1 MENRQFELMLEAARS
16 RLLRHVP
23 EEISEKAGVRYEN
36 GAFWVRTFGRC
47 VEVQWP
53 DGKITPPVSKWH
65 ALTLLHYLDLA
76 DGTPLTGRTIT
87 FSQYKDGLVRGG
99 GLDRNAEL
107 IVRRDLGVL
116 PREELARRCE
126 TLGAEL
132 LPSNADFCARFD
144 FAPRY
149 PVWLKVWFADEEF
162 PASGRLLVDESAPS
176 YLTIE
181 DAVTVGALILDE
193 LTGAQHWAVYT
204 NYEKQ
209 KKASRT
215 EHHAFVVRCGK
226 LFLCWIIRA
235 AAGQAREGR
244 RRSADARGK

>member
-1 MENRQFELMLEAARS
+1 MENRQFERMLEAARS

-36 GAFWVRTFGRC
+36 GVFWVRTLGRR
-47 VEVQWP
+47 VEIQWP
-53 DGKITPPVSKWH
+53 AGKITPPVSKWH

-76 DGTPLTGRTIT
+76 DGTPLTGKTIT

-116 PREELARRCE
+116 PQEELARRCE

-193 LTGAQHWAVYT
+193 LTGAQHWAV
-204 NYEKQ
+204 
-209 KKASRT
+209 
-215 EHHAFVVRCGK
+215 
-226 LFLCWIIRA
+226 
-235 AAGQAREGR
+235 
-244 RRSADARGK
+244 

>member
-1 MENRQFELMLEAARS
+1 MMQTAQE

-36 GAFWVRTFGRC
+36 GVFWARTLGRR
-47 VEVQWP
+47 VEIQWP

-65 ALTLLHYLDLA
+65 TLTLLHYLDLA

-107 IVRRDLGVL
+107 IVRRDLGGL
-116 PREELARRCE
+116 PPEELTRRCE
-126 TLGAEL
+126 NLGAEL

-162 PASGRLLVDESAPS
+162 PASGRLLVDESAPN

-181 DAVTVGALILDE
+181 DAVTVGSLILDC
-193 LTGAQHWAVYT
+193 LTGAQHWAV
-204 NYEKQ
+204 
-209 KKASRT
+209 
-215 EHHAFVVRCGK
+215 
-226 LFLCWIIRA
+226 
-235 AAGQAREGR
+235 
-244 RRSADARGK
+244 

>member
-1 MENRQFELMLEAARS
+1 MENRQFERMLEAARS

-23 EEISEKAGVRYEN
+23 EEISEKAGARYEN
-36 GAFWVRTFGRC
+36 GAFWVRTLGRC

-53 DGKITPPVSKWH
+53 AGKITPPVSKWH
-65 ALTLLHYLDLA
+65 TLTLLHYLDLA

-99 GLDRNAEL
+99 GLDRNTEL

-162 PASGRLLVDESAPS
+162 PASGRLLVDESAPN

-181 DAVTVGALILDE
+181 DAVTVGSLILDC
-193 LTGAQHWAVYT
+193 LTGAQHWAV
-204 NYEKQ
+204 
-209 KKASRT
+209 
-215 EHHAFVVRCGK
+215 
-226 LFLCWIIRA
+226 
-235 AAGQAREGR
+235 
-244 RRSADARGK
+244 

>member
-1 MENRQFELMLEAARS
+1 MENRQFELMLEAVRS

-36 GAFWVRTFGRC
+36 GVFWVRTLGRR
-47 VEVQWP
+47 VEIQWP
-53 DGKITPPVSKWH
+53 AGKITPPVSKWH

-76 DGTPLTGRTIT
+76 DGTPLTGKTIT

-107 IVRRDLGVL
+107 IVRRDLGGL
-116 PREELARRCE
+116 PPEELTRRCE
-126 TLGAEL
+126 NLGAEL

-193 LTGAQHWAVYT
+193 LTGAQHWAV
-204 NYEKQ
+204 
-209 KKASRT
+209 
-215 EHHAFVVRCGK
+215 
-226 LFLCWIIRA
+226 
-235 AAGQAREGR
+235 
-244 RRSADARGK
+244 

>member
-1 MENRQFELMLEAARS
+1 MEHRQFELMLEAARS

-36 GAFWVRTFGRC
+36 GVFWVRTLGRR
-47 VEVQWP
+47 VEIQWP
-53 DGKITPPVSKWH
+53 AGKITPPVSTWH
-65 ALTLLHYLDLA
+65 TLTLLHYLDLA

-99 GLDRNAEL
+99 GLDRNTEL

-126 TLGAEL
+126 ALGAEL

-193 LTGAQHWAVYT
+193 LTGAQHWAV
-204 NYEKQ
+204 
-209 KKASRT
+209 
-215 EHHAFVVRCGK
+215 
-226 LFLCWIIRA
+226 
-235 AAGQAREGR
+235 
-244 RRSADARGK
+244 

>member
-36 GAFWVRTFGRC
+36 GVFWVRTLGRR
-47 VEVQWP
+47 VEIQWP
-53 DGKITPPVSKWH
+53 AGKITPPVSKWH
-65 ALTLLHYLDLA
+65 TLTLLHYLDLA
-76 DGTPLTGRTIT
+76 DGTPLSGRTIT

-99 GLDRNAEL
+99 GLDRNTEL

-162 PASGRLLVDESAPS
+162 PASGRLLVDESAPN

-181 DAVTVGALILDE
+181 DAVTVGSLILDC
-193 LTGAQHWAVYT
+193 LTGAQHWAV
-204 NYEKQ
+204 
-209 KKASRT
+209 
-215 EHHAFVVRCGK
+215 
-226 LFLCWIIRA
+226 
-235 AAGQAREGR
+235 
-244 RRSADARGK
+244 

>member
-1 MENRQFELMLEAARS
+1 MENRQFELMLEAVRS

-36 GAFWVRTFGRC
+36 GVFWVRTLGRR
-47 VEVQWP
+47 VEIQWP
-53 DGKITPPVSKWH
+53 AGKITPPVSTWH
-65 ALTLLHYLDLA
+65 TLTLLHYLDLA

-99 GLDRNAEL
+99 GLDRNTEL

-126 TLGAEL
+126 ALGAEL

-193 LTGAQHWAVYT
+193 LTGAQHWA
-204 NYEKQ
+204 E
-209 KKASRT
+209 
-215 EHHAFVVRCGK
+215 
-226 LFLCWIIRA
+226 
-235 AAGQAREGR
+235 
-244 RRSADARGK
+244 

>member
-1 MENRQFELMLEAARS
+1 MENRQFARMMQTAQE

-36 GAFWVRTFGRC
+36 GVFWVRTLGRR
-47 VEVQWP
+47 VEIQWP
-53 DGKITPPVSKWH
+53 AGKITPPVSTWH
-65 ALTLLHYLDLA
+65 TLTLLHYLDLA

-99 GLDRNAEL
+99 GLDRDTEL

-132 LPSNADFCARFD
+132 RPSNADFCARFD

-162 PASGRLLVDESAPS
+162 PTSGRILVDESAPN

-181 DAVTVGALILDE
+181 DAVTVGSLILDC
-193 LTGAQHWAVYT
+193 LTGAQHWA
-204 NYEKQ
+204 E
-209 KKASRT
+209 
-215 EHHAFVVRCGK
+215 
-226 LFLCWIIRA
+226 
-235 AAGQAREGR
+235 
-244 RRSADARGK
+244 

>member
-36 GAFWVRTFGRC
+36 GVFWVRTLGRR
-47 VEVQWP
+47 VEIQWP
-53 DGKITPPVSKWH
+53 AGKITPPVSTWH
-65 ALTLLHYLDLA
+65 TLTLLHYLDLA

-99 GLDRNAEL
+99 GLDRNTEL

-126 TLGAEL
+126 ALGAEL

-162 PASGRLLVDESAPS
+162 PTSGRLLVDESAPN

-181 DAVTVGALILDE
+181 DAVTVGSLILDC
-193 LTGAQHWAVYT
+193 LTGAQHWA
-204 NYEKQ
+204 E
-209 KKASRT
+209 
-215 EHHAFVVRCGK
+215 
-226 LFLCWIIRA
+226 
-235 AAGQAREGR
+235 
-244 RRSADARGK
+244 

>member
-1 MENRQFELMLEAARS
+1 MENRQFELMLEAVRS

-36 GAFWVRTFGRC
+36 GVFWVRTLGRR
-47 VEVQWP
+47 VEIQWP
-53 DGKITPPVSKWH
+53 AGKITPPVSKWH
-65 ALTLLHYLDLA
+65 TLTLLHYLDLA
-76 DGTPLTGRTIT
+76 DGTPLSGRTIT

-99 GLDRNAEL
+99 GLDRNTEL

-162 PASGRLLVDESAPS
+162 PTSGRLLVDESAPN

-181 DAVTVGALILDE
+181 DAVTVGSLILDC
-193 LTGAQHWAVYT
+193 LTGAQHWA
-204 NYEKQ
+204 E
-209 KKASRT
+209 
-215 EHHAFVVRCGK
+215 
-226 LFLCWIIRA
+226 
-235 AAGQAREGR
+235 
-244 RRSADARGK
+244 

>member
-36 GAFWVRTFGRC
+36 GVFWVRTLGRR
-47 VEVQWP
+47 VEIQWP
-53 DGKITPPVSKWH
+53 AGKITPPVSKWH

-76 DGTPLTGRTIT
+76 DGTPLSGRTIT

-99 GLDRNAEL
+99 GLDRNTEL
-107 IVRRDLGVL
+107 IVRRDLGML

-162 PASGRLLVDESAPS
+162 PTSGRLLVDEGAPS

-181 DAVTVGALILDE
+181 DAVTVGALILDG
-193 LTGAQHWAVYT
+193 LTGAQHRAV
-204 NYEKQ
+204 
-209 KKASRT
+209 
-215 EHHAFVVRCGK
+215 
-226 LFLCWIIRA
+226 
-235 AAGQAREGR
+235 
-244 RRSADARGK
+244 

>member
-1 MENRQFELMLEAARS
+1 MENRQFERMLEAARS

-36 GAFWVRTFGRC
+36 GVFWVRTLGRR
-47 VEVQWP
+47 VEIQWP
-53 DGKITPPVSKWH
+53 AGKITPPVSKWH

-76 DGTPLTGRTIT
+76 DGTPLTGKTIT

-107 IVRRDLGVL
+107 IVRRDLAIL
-116 PREELARRCE
+116 PPEELERRCIS
-126 TLGAEL
+126 LGAEL

-162 PASGRLLVDESAPS
+162 PASGRLLLDESAPH

-181 DAVTVGALILDE
+181 DAVTVGSLILDQ
-193 LTGAQHWAVYT
+193 LTGAQHWAV
-204 NYEKQ
+204 
-209 KKASRT
+209 
-215 EHHAFVVRCGK
+215 
-226 LFLCWIIRA
+226 
-235 AAGQAREGR
+235 
-244 RRSADARGK
+244 

>member
-1 MENRQFELMLEAARS
+1 MENRQFERMLEAARS

-36 GAFWVRTFGRC
+36 GVFWARTLGRR

-65 ALTLLHYLDLA
+65 TLTLLHYLDLA

-107 IVRRDLGVL
+107 IVRRDLGGL
-116 PREELARRCE
+116 PPEELTRRCE
-126 TLGAEL
+126 NLGAEL
-132 LPSNADFCARFD
+132 LTSNADFCARFD

-162 PASGRLLVDESAPS
+162 PASGRLLVDESAPN

-193 LTGAQHWAVYT
+193 LTGAQHWAV
-204 NYEKQ
+204 
-209 KKASRT
+209 
-215 EHHAFVVRCGK
+215 
-226 LFLCWIIRA
+226 
-235 AAGQAREGR
+235 
-244 RRSADARGK
+244 

>member
-36 GAFWVRTFGRC
+36 GVFWVRTLGRR
-47 VEVQWP
+47 VEIQWP
-53 DGKITPPVSKWH
+53 AGKITPPVSKWH

-99 GLDRNAEL
+99 GLDRNTEL

-162 PASGRLLVDESAPS
+162 PASGRLLVDESAPN

-193 LTGAQHWAVYT
+193 LTGAQHWAV
-204 NYEKQ
+204 
-209 KKASRT
+209 
-215 EHHAFVVRCGK
+215 
-226 LFLCWIIRA
+226 
-235 AAGQAREGR
+235 
-244 RRSADARGK
+244 

>member
-1 MENRQFELMLEAARS
+1 MENRQFELMLEAVRS

-36 GAFWVRTFGRC
+36 GVFWVRTLGRR
-47 VEVQWP
+47 VEIQWP
-53 DGKITPPVSKWH
+53 AGKITPPVSTWH
-65 ALTLLHYLDLA
+65 TLTLLHYLDLA

-99 GLDRNAEL
+99 GLDRNTEL

-126 TLGAEL
+126 ALGAEL

-162 PASGRLLVDESAPS
+162 PASGRLLVDESAPN

-181 DAVTVGALILDE
+181 DAVTVSSLILDC
-193 LTGAQHWAVYT
+193 LTGAQHWAV
-204 NYEKQ
+204 
-209 KKASRT
+209 
-215 EHHAFVVRCGK
+215 
-226 LFLCWIIRA
+226 
-235 AAGQAREGR
+235 
-244 RRSADARGK
+244 

>member
-1 MENRQFELMLEAARS
+1 MENRQFERMLEAARS

-23 EEISEKAGVRYEN
+23 EEISEKAGVWYEN
-36 GAFWVRTFGRC
+36 GVFWVRTLGRR
-47 VEVQWP
+47 VEIQWP

-99 GLDRNAEL
+99 GLDRNTEL

-162 PASGRLLVDESAPS
+162 PTSGRLLVDESAPN

-181 DAVTVGALILDE
+181 DAVTVGSLILDC
-193 LTGAQHWAVYT
+193 LTGAQHWAV
-204 NYEKQ
+204 
-209 KKASRT
+209 
-215 EHHAFVVRCGK
+215 
-226 LFLCWIIRA
+226 
-235 AAGQAREGR
+235 
-244 RRSADARGK
+244 

>member
-36 GAFWVRTFGRC
+36 GVFWVRTLGRR
-47 VEVQWP
+47 VEIQWP
-53 DGKITPPVSKWH
+53 AGKITPPVSTWH
-65 ALTLLHYLDLA
+65 TLTLLHYLDLA
-76 DGTPLTGRTIT
+76 DGTPLSGRTIT

-99 GLDRNAEL
+99 GLDRNTEL

-126 TLGAEL
+126 ALGAEL

-162 PASGRLLVDESAPS
+162 PASGRLLVDESAPN

-181 DAVTVGALILDE
+181 DAVTVGSLILDC
-193 LTGAQHWAVYT
+193 LTGAQHWAV
-204 NYEKQ
+204 
-209 KKASRT
+209 
-215 EHHAFVVRCGK
+215 
-226 LFLCWIIRA
+226 
-235 AAGQAREGR
+235 
-244 RRSADARGK
+244 

>member
-16 RLLRHVP
+16 RLLRHEP
-23 EEISEKAGVRYEN
+23 EEISEKAGARYEN
-36 GAFWVRTFGRC
+36 GVFWVRTLGRC

-99 GLDRNAEL
+99 GLDRNTEL

-126 TLGAEL
+126 ALGAEL
-132 LPSNADFCARFD
+132 LLSNADFCARFD

-162 PASGRLLVDESAPS
+162 PTSGRLLVDESAPN

-181 DAVTVGALILDE
+181 DAVTVGSLILDC
-193 LTGAQHWAVYT
+193 LTGAQHWA
-204 NYEKQ
+204 E
-209 KKASRT
+209 
-215 EHHAFVVRCGK
+215 
-226 LFLCWIIRA
+226 
-235 AAGQAREGR
+235 
-244 RRSADARGK
+244 

>member
-1 MENRQFELMLEAARS
+1 MMQTAQE

-36 GAFWVRTFGRC
+36 GAFWVRTLGRC

-76 DGTPLTGRTIT
+76 DGTPLSGRTIT

-99 GLDRNAEL
+99 GLDRNTEL

-193 LTGAQHWAVYT
+193 LTGAQHWAV
-204 NYEKQ
+204 
-209 KKASRT
+209 
-215 EHHAFVVRCGK
+215 
-226 LFLCWIIRA
+226 
-235 AAGQAREGR
+235 
-244 RRSADARGK
+244 

>member
-1 MENRQFELMLEAARS
+1 MENRQFERMLEAARS

-36 GAFWVRTFGRC
+36 GAFWVRTLGRC

-53 DGKITPPVSKWH
+53 AGKITPPVSKWH
-65 ALTLLHYLDLA
+65 TLTLLHYLDLA

-99 GLDRNAEL
+99 GLDRNTEL

-162 PASGRLLVDESAPS
+162 PASGRLLVDESAPN

-181 DAVTVGALILDE
+181 DAVTVGSLILDC
-193 LTGAQHWAVYT
+193 LTGAQHWA
-204 NYEKQ
+204 E
-209 KKASRT
+209 
-215 EHHAFVVRCGK
+215 
-226 LFLCWIIRA
+226 
-235 AAGQAREGR
+235 
-244 RRSADARGK
+244 

>member
-1 MENRQFELMLEAARS
+1 MENRQFELMLEAVRS

-36 GAFWVRTFGRC
+36 GVFWVRTLGRR
-47 VEVQWP
+47 VEIQWP
-53 DGKITPPVSKWH
+53 AGKITPPVSTWH
-65 ALTLLHYLDLA
+65 TLTLLHYLDLA
-76 DGTPLTGRTIT
+76 DGTPLTGKTIT

-99 GLDRNAEL
+99 GLDRNTEL

-126 TLGAEL
+126 ALGAEL

-193 LTGAQHWAVYT
+193 LTGAQHWAV
-204 NYEKQ
+204 
-209 KKASRT
+209 
-215 EHHAFVVRCGK
+215 
-226 LFLCWIIRA
+226 
-235 AAGQAREGR
+235 
-244 RRSADARGK
+244 

>member
-1 MENRQFELMLEAARS
+1 MENRQFARMMQTAQE

-36 GAFWVRTFGRC
+36 GVFWVRTLGRR
-47 VEVQWP
+47 VEIQWP
-53 DGKITPPVSKWH
+53 AGKITPPVSTWH
-65 ALTLLHYLDLA
+65 TLTLLHYLDLA

-99 GLDRNAEL
+99 GLDRNTEL

-126 TLGAEL
+126 ALGAEL

-162 PASGRLLVDESAPS
+162 PTSGRLLVDESAPN

-181 DAVTVGALILDE
+181 DAVTVGSLILDC
-193 LTGAQHWAVYT
+193 LTGAQHWA
-204 NYEKQ
+204 E
-209 KKASRT
+209 
-215 EHHAFVVRCGK
+215 
-226 LFLCWIIRA
+226 
-235 AAGQAREGR
+235 
-244 RRSADARGK
+244 

>member
-1 MENRQFELMLEAARS
+1 MENRQFERMLEAARS

-36 GAFWVRTFGRC
+36 GVFWVRTLGRR
-47 VEVQWP
+47 VEIQWP
-53 DGKITPPVSKWH
+53 AGKITPPVSTWH
-65 ALTLLHYLDLA
+65 TLTLLHYLDLA

-99 GLDRNAEL
+99 GLDRNTEL

-126 TLGAEL
+126 ALGAEL

-193 LTGAQHWAVYT
+193 LTGAQHWAV
-204 NYEKQ
+204 
-209 KKASRT
+209 
-215 EHHAFVVRCGK
+215 
-226 LFLCWIIRA
+226 
-235 AAGQAREGR
+235 
-244 RRSADARGK
+244 

>member
-36 GAFWVRTFGRC
+36 GVFWVRTLGRR
-47 VEVQWP
+47 VEIQWP
-53 DGKITPPVSKWH
+53 AGKITPPVSKWH
-65 ALTLLHYLDLA
+65 TLTLLHYLDLA
-76 DGTPLTGRTIT
+76 DGTPLSGRTIT

-99 GLDRNAEL
+99 GLDRNTEL

-126 TLGAEL
+126 ALGAEL

-193 LTGAQHWAVYT
+193 LTGAQHWAV
-204 NYEKQ
+204 
-209 KKASRT
+209 
-215 EHHAFVVRCGK
+215 
-226 LFLCWIIRA
+226 
-235 AAGQAREGR
+235 
-244 RRSADARGK
+244 